1 MPAIN
6 TITVKSSKWRKNTL
20 KKNKN
25 KYTHK

>member
-6 TITVKSSKWRKNTL
+6 AITVKSSKWRKNTL

-25 KYTHK
+25 NFTHK